1 MADIIGLDQ
10 VATDLRNLSRA
21 SSEAARD
28 ALVKCGRLAMMEAK
42 HRAPRGPTLKNLS
55 HNLKRKKRTTL
66 KSRPSFKPPGG
77 LEKSIQFE
85 SDFTHASVFVP
96 SNALCVNKKTG
107 YNYAKRIHDEQ
118 YVTWRNLG
126 PGSKEKA
133 NNGAQIGG
141 KFIERAIRDN
151 VGKFREI
158 IERFLN
164 VALRK
169 AWGN

>member
-1 MADIIGLDQ
+1 MADIIGLDK
-10 VATDLRNLSRA
+10 VAADIRNLSRA
-21 SSEAARD
+21 SSEAARE
-28 ALVKCGRLAMMEAK
+28 ALRDCGRLAMMEAK

-66 KSRPSFKPPGG
+66 NSRPSFKPPGG

-141 KFIERAIRDN
+141 KFIEHAIRDN

>member
-1 MADIIGLDQ
+1 MAGEIIGLEG
-10 VATDLRNLSRA
+10 VAAAISNLSKVA
-21 SSEAARD
+21 PVAARR
-28 ALVKCGRLAMMEAK
+28 ALEKCGKLAMMEAK
-42 HRAPRGPTLKNLS
+42 RRAPRGPTLTNLS
-55 HNLKRKKRTTL
+55 QNLKRKKRTTL

-133 NNGAQIGG
+133 KNGAQIGG

-151 VGKFREI
+151 AQTFGAIVED
-158 IERFLN
+158 E
-164 VALRK
+164 LRK
-169 AWGN
+169 ALP

>member
-10 VATDLRNLSRA
+10 VAADLRNLSSA
-21 SSEAARD
+21 SSEAARN

-55 HNLKRKKRTTL
+55 KNLKRKKRTTL

-77 LEKSIQFE
+77 LERSIQYD
-85 SDFTHASVFVP
+85 SDYVHASVFIA
-96 SNALCVNKKTG
+96 SSSEAKE
-107 YNYAKRIHDEQ
+107 YAKRIHDEQ

-126 PGSKEKA
+126 PGSIEKA

-151 VGKFREI
+151 VGKFRDI
-158 IERFLN
+158 IAYFLN
-164 VALRK
+164 AALRK
-169 AWGN
+169 AWGK

>member
-1 MADIIGLDQ
+1 MADIIGLEQ
-10 VATDLRNLSRA
+10 VAADIRNLSRA
-21 SSEAARD
+21 SAEAARD
-28 ALVKCGRLAMMEAK
+28 ALEKCGKLAMMEAK
-42 HRAPRGPTLKNLS
+42 RRAPRGPTLKNLS

-96 SNALCVNKKTG
+96 SNALCTNRKTG

-118 YVTWRNLG
+118 YITWRNLG
-126 PGSKEKA
+126 PGSKEKQS
-133 NNGAQIGG
+133 NGYQIGG

-151 VGKFREI
+151 VATFREI
-158 IERFLN
+158 IAK
-164 VALRK
+164 ALDKVLRG
-169 AWGN
+169 AWS

>member
-1 MADIIGLDQ
+1 MADIIGLDR
-10 VATDLRNLSRA
+10 VAADIRNLSRA
-21 SSEAARD
+21 SSEAARE
-28 ALVKCGRLAMMEAK
+28 ALRDCGRLAMMEAK

-85 SDFTHASVFVP
+85 SDYTHASVFVP
-96 SNALCVNKKTG
+96 SNAFCVNKKTG

-118 YVTWRNLG
+118 FVTWRNLG

-133 NNGAQIGG
+133 KNGFVIGG
-141 KFIERAIRDN
+141 KFIERGIRENIDNFRAIIA
-151 VGKFREI
+151 KW
-158 IERFLN
+158 LN
-164 VALRK
+164 RTLRK
-169 AWGN
+169 AWGG

>member
-10 VATDLRNLSRA
+10 VAADLRNLSSA
-21 SSEAARD
+21 SSEAARN
-28 ALVKCGRLAMMEAK
+28 ALVECGRLALMEAK
-42 HRAPRGPTLKNLS
+42 CRAPRGPTLKNLS
-55 HNLKRKKRTTL
+55 KNLKRKKRTTL

-126 PGSKEKA
+126 PGSIEKA
-133 NNGAQIGG
+133 SKGAQIGG

-151 VGKFREI
+151 VGKFRDI
-158 IERFLN
+158 IAHFLN
-164 VALRK
+164 AALRK
-169 AWGN
+169 AWGK